1 MSPSGAVPRTYVEG
15 PAASWPG
22 NPDMGGDGAPPSS
35 KTVAGRDEVNR
46 QDHKLGRRGGH
57 FWPSDAGG
65 DSFAGA
71 GAGAVGGGAGA
82 GAADPESRGLWVS
95 AKSASISF

>member
-1 MSPSGAVPRTYVEG
+1 MFHAAAETSATGGGSGAVRARE
-15 PAASWPG
+15 SII
-22 NPDMGGDGAPPSS
+22 GGGGAPPSS

-46 QDHKLGRRGGH
+46 QDHKLGRRCGH
-57 FWPSDAGG
+57 FLPSAAGG

-71 GAGAVGGGAGA
+71 GAGAVGGDARA